1 MEPETTEIMEDA
13 FAASIKA
20 MMAGNMFVSLLMAG
34 ASQYLF
40 GMINSIQLMMLGLFF
55 SLLQPPNAK
64 IIQIE
69 LYKAVAFDFFQTET
83 IYNEVFGFKESESF
97 NDAFDEAGV

>member
-34 ASQYLF
+34 ALQYLF
-40 GMINSIQLMMLGLFF
+40 GMINSI
-55 SLLQPPNAK
+55 
-64 IIQIE
+64 
-69 LYKAVAFDFFQTET
+69 
-83 IYNEVFGFKESESF
+83 
-97 NDAFDEAGV
+97 